1 MLEDEQIARDR
12 AREELLQS
20 ERRSHAT
27 ANELEESK
35 NQLEHADR
43 QRRQAEHFPP
53 FSYFLLSMFTST
65 AGALVVITVY

>member
-27 ANELEESK
+27 GNELEESK

-43 QRRQAEHFPP
+43 QRRQAEHFYP
-53 FSYFLLSMFTST
+53 FLFFYFPCLL
-65 AGALVVITVY
+65 ALLVLL

>member
-1 MLEDEQIARDR
+1 MAIFSFKAAIKEGQSVLEDEQIARDR

-43 QRRQAEHFPP
+43 QRRQAEYFPP
-53 FSYFLLSMFTST
+53 F
-65 AGALVVITVY
+65 

>member
-20 ERRSHAT
+20 ERKSHAT

-43 QRRQAEHFPP
+43 QRRQAEYFPP
-53 FSYFLLSMFTST
+53 F
-65 AGALVVITVY
+65 

>member
-1 MLEDEQIARDR
+1 MEDEQIARDR

-43 QRRQAEHFPP
+43 QRRQAEDFPP
-53 FSYFLLSMFTST
+53 F
-65 AGALVVITVY
+65 

>member
-27 ANELEESK
+27 GNELEESK

-43 QRRQAEHFPP
+43 QRRQAEHFYP
-53 FSYFLLSMFTST
+53 FSYLLLSMFTNT
-65 AGALVVITVY
+65 AGALLVITV

>member
-20 ERRSHAT
+20 ERKSHAT

-43 QRRQAEHFPP
+43 QRRQPEHFPP
-53 FSYFLLSMFTST
+53 FSYFLLSIFTSN
-65 AGALVVITVY
+65 AGALEVITV